1 MNIRNNYLFSKGI
14 NLLVLALLITL
25 PVVLNQYQQYVL
37 NMVLIYIIIGL
48 SFNLLVG
55 YAGQFSFAHPAFLG
69 IGAYSSCLMVLH
81 LGIPF
86 WLALPI
92 CGLITAMFGLMI
104 GLPALRISSF
114 YLGMVTVAFN
124 ELIVWIFLHWDSVT
138 KGAMGLKVPK
148 PFIGGFT
155 FSTDKQIYCIILA
168 VTLFC
173 VLSIRNILRSKFGRA
188 FVAIRDSEIAASTL
202 SINLIKYKIFVFML
216 SAFYV
221 GIAGGLYGI
230 SVGIIIP
237 EAFGLSPVLIY
248 FAIIIIGGLG
258 SFTGTILSSIII
270 TLLPEFL
277 RGFVALQEIL
287 FGVLLVVFIVFLP
300 QGIHGLLLKM
310 NFIKQ
315 ESFSQE

>member
-1 MNIRNNYLFSKGI
+1 M

-25 PVVLNQYQQYVL
+25 PVVLNHYQQYLL

-48 SFNLLVG
+48 SYNLLVG
-55 YAGQFSFAHPAFLG
+55 YAGQFSFSHPAFLG
-69 IGAYSSCLMVLH
+69 IGAYSSCLLVLR

-124 ELIVWIFLHWDSVT
+124 ELIAWIFLHWDSVT

-155 FSTDKQIYCIILA
+155 FSTDKHIYYIILA

-173 VLSIRNILRSKFGRA
+173 VLSIRNILRSKLGRA

-202 SINLIKYKIFVFML
+202 SINLTKYKILVFML

-230 SVGIIIP
+230 SVGILIP
-237 EAFGLSPVLIY
+237 EVFGLSPVLIY

-287 FGVLLVVFIVFLP
+287 YGVLLVVFIVFFP
-300 QGIHGLLLKM
+300 NGIHGLLLKM